1 MVLHCASLLG
11 NAQAML
17 AFTSIRGVGRQT
29 AIDLWRAVI
38 ASPDELVADAYE
50 VFITVASESERVNRS
65 GTDLDAVWHMGEQ
78 QVEEAREAGLKVVS
92 YFDDDY
98 PRRLRDIPDPPAVLF
113 VRGRV
118 EALHESSAVAVVGTR
133 EPTSFGQRV
142 AYRAGQRAAEAGI
155 AVVSGLAL
163 GCDTQ
168 AHEGCLS
175 KFGTGVA
182 VLAHGLDRVYP
193 AKNRSLADLLLENGG
208 CWVSE
213 YPLGIKPA
221 RGAFVERDRIQ
232 SGLANGV
239 LVIETDVKGGT
250 MHTVRYSQ
258 QQHRRLACIGH
269 PEQWWHHPKT
279 RGNRKLIEAG
289 DAEPIGDAEAMAR
302 FLRDVSGHS
311 TSSSE
316 PDLWDDAEMDQ
327 QVLWHEM
334 ESLLVPADMGDA
346 ETEIPTP
353 EPAVPEI
360 PAVKELHTY
369 RPSEE
374 AIIVKVTNDN
384 PKRVGTAA
392 HIRFD
397 LYVPG
402 ITVGEYIKA
411 GGTTDDIY
419 ADIARAYIVV
429 SDYPYAE
436 LAQKI

>member
-1 MVLHCASLLG
+1 M
-11 NAQAML
+11 
-17 AFTSIRGVGRQT
+17 
-29 AIDLWRAVI
+29 
-38 ASPDELVADAYE
+38 
-50 VFITVASESERVNRS
+50 
-65 GTDLDAVWHMGEQ
+65 DAVWHMGEQ
-78 QVEEAREAGLKVVS
+78 QVEEAHEAGLRVVS

-98 PRRLRDIPDPPAVLF
+98 PGRLRDIPDPPAVLF
-113 VRGRV
+113 IRGRV
-118 EALHESSAVAVVGTR
+118 EALHEPGTVAVVGTR
-133 EPTSFGQRV
+133 EPTPFGERA
-142 AYRAGQRAAEAGI
+142 AYRSGQCAAEAGI
-155 AVVSGLAL
+155 AVISGLAL

-168 AHEGCLS
+168 AHEGCIS

-193 AKNRSLADLLLENGG
+193 AKNRALADLLLENGG

-279 RGNRKLIEAG
+279 RGNRELIQAG
-289 DAEPIGDAEAMAR
+289 DAEPIGNAEAMAR

-311 TSSSE
+311 TSSPE
-316 PDLWDDAEMDQ
+316 PDLWDHAGVGQ
-327 QVLWHEM
+327 QVRWYEM

-353 EPAVPEI
+353 EPAVSEI
-360 PAVKELHTY
+360 PAAKELHTY

-374 AIIVKVTNDN
+374 ASIVKVINDN
-384 PKRVGTAA
+384 PKRIGTAA
-392 HIRFD
+392 HTRFD

-411 GGTTDDIY
+411 GGTMDDIY

-436 LAQKI
+436 LARRIQ